1 MLVYVPFFKVIVV
14 AIDIFESILSLTSDI
29 LKAALKLMRL
39 HMNTDYQEIMYLLLS
54 FRCNHNYN

>member
-14 AIDIFESILSLTSDI
+14 AIDIFEILSLTSDI